1 MKRKPKQAKGRS
13 TTAKMLHHSESGP
26 ISLATGE
33 MPTRMSAKDYR
44 EQVLGELPQFGEK
57 TAHGQ
62 TPDAKP
68 DTKAQIRLAKA
79 REMNAN
85 EKRLLAVL
93 EKRHEGCTI
102 RYESMSFRL
111 PSGTL
116 YTPDFIVLR
125 QQTVMAI
132 YEAKDSYLNKSSD
145 ASKAKF
151 KEARAA
157 FPEFR
162 WVFAQWNKATGKYLE
177 AE

>member
-13 TTAKMLHHSESGP
+13 TAKMLHHSESGP

-44 EQVLGELPQFGEK
+44 EQVLGELPQFHK
-57 TAHGQ
+57 TQ
-62 TPDAKP
+62 DLKTQDTRPE
-68 DTKAQIRLAKA
+68 TKAQIRLAKA
-79 REMNAN
+79 RAMNAN
-85 EKRLLAVL
+85 EKRLKAVL

-102 RYESMSFRL
+102 RYEAMSFRL

-125 QQTVMAI
+125 QHAIMVI

-151 KEARAA
+151 KEARAT

>member
-1 MKRKPKQAKGRS
+1 MKPNK
-13 TTAKMLHHSESGP
+13 TANRQTPEAIPAM
-26 ISLATGE
+26 GE

-44 EQVLGELPQFGEK
+44 EKVLGELPQFGGEPE
-57 TAHGQ
+57 A
-62 TPDAKP
+62 
-68 DTKAQIRLAKA
+68 KAQIRLAKA
-79 REMNAN
+79 RAMNAN

-93 EKRHEGCTI
+93 EKRHVGCTI
-102 RYESMSFRL
+102 RYEPMSFRL

-116 YTPDFIVLR
+116 YTPDFVVTNKEGTVL
-125 QQTVMAI
+125 AI